1 MFANRNLTF
10 TKISVFS
17 SHDEEVFVKYKLYI
31 CFDFQ
36 NKLKGRNTLNEQTL
50 ELFKTLTELQG
61 APGNEHLV
69 RKFMKEQLAQ
79 YSDEMVQDKLG
90 SIFGLK
96 KGDENGPTVMV
107 AGHMDEVGFMVST
120 ITENGMI
127 RFQTLGGWWSQVLLA
142 QRVQIMTDNG
152 PVIGVIGSIPPHL
165 LDEAKRSKPM
175 EISNMLIDIGADDRE
190 DAVKIGIRPGQQV
203 VPICPFTPMANPKK
217 ILAKAWDNRYGC
229 GLAIELLKEVKGEK
243 LPNILYSGATVQE
256 EVGLRGAQ
264 TAANMINPDIFFALD
279 ASPAND
285 MSGDKKEFGHLGK
298 GTLLRILDRSMVTH
312 RGMREFVLDTAE
324 THNIPY
330 QYFISQGGTDAG
342 RVHTS
347 NNGVPSAVIGICS
360 RYIHTAASIVHV
372 DDYAAAKE
380 LLVKLV
386 KACDKTTVDTIK
398 QNS

>member
-1 MFANRNLTF
+1 M
-10 TKISVFS
+10 
-17 SHDEEVFVKYKLYI
+17 
-31 CFDFQ
+31 
-36 NKLKGRNTLNEQTL
+36 NEQTL
-50 ELFKTLTELQG
+50 QLFKTLTELPG

-69 RKFMKEQLAQ
+69 RQFMRAELEKV
-79 YSDEMVQDKLG
+79 SDEIVQDHLG

-96 KGDENGPTVMV
+96 KGDENGPTIMV
-107 AGHMDEVGFMVST
+107 AGHMDEVGFMVT
-120 ITENGMI
+120 NITENGMI

-142 QRVQIMTDNG
+142 QRVQIMTNNG

-175 EISNMLIDIGADDRE
+175 EIQNMLIDIGADDRA
-190 DAVKIGIRPGQQV
+190 DAEKIGIKPGQQIL
-203 VPICPFTPMANPKK
+203 PICPFTPMANEKK

-229 GLAIELLKEVKGEK
+229 GLAIELLQEVKDVK

-264 TAANMINPDIFFALD
+264 TAANMINPDLFFALD

-285 MSGDKKEFGHLGK
+285 MSGDKNEFGQLGK

-312 RGMREFVLDTAE
+312 RGMREFILDMAE
-324 THNIPY
+324 THKIPY
-330 QYFISQGGTDAG
+330 QYFVSQGGTDAG
-342 RVHTS
+342 RVHMS
-347 NNGVPSAVIGICS
+347 NEGIPSAVIGICS
-360 RYIHTAASIVHV
+360 RYIHTHASIIHV

-380 LLVKLV
+380 MIVKLV
-386 KACDKTTVDTIK
+386 KACDKTTVETIR